1 MLERE
6 LSESSL
12 IPCTARSP
20 FVVNWV
26 AQSASALAGSSA
38 VDSTMFMLRE
48 RLIYG
53 QGVPF
58 AVGLPV
64 RDERSFSD

>member
-1 MLERE
+1 
-6 LSESSL
+6 
-12 IPCTARSP
+12 
-20 FVVNWV
+20 
-26 AQSASALAGSSA
+26 
-38 VDSTMFMLRE
+38 MFMLRE